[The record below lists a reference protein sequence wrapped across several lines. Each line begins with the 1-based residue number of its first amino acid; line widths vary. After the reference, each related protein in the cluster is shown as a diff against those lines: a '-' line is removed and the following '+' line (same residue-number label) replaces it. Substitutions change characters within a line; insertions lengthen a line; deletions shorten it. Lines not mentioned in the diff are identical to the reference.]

1 MIFNKHQGGR
11 VANYCQLTG
20 RRPGFGNQVSHSQR
34 KTARRWDPNL
44 QHRRYYL
51 PSEGRVVALTLSTK
65 AIKTID
71 RIGIDAAVAQMRQR
85 GEKI

>member
-1 MIFNKHQGGR
+1 M
-11 VANYCQLTG
+11 ANYCQLTG
-20 RRPGFGNQVSHSQR
+20 RRPGFGNHVSHSQR
-34 KTARRWDPNL
+34 KTARRWNPNL
-44 QHRRYYL
+44 QQRRYYL

-71 RIGIDAAVAQMRQR
+71 RIGIDAAVSQMRQQ